1 MLFTNHRWKLMCKS
15 GWVLKLTSKRPH
27 LQFLHFH
34 LFTDSAHLWVPM
46 LKYLCSYIVVM
57 PSYNIDENH
66 CHLVTAILALRNGV
80 QIAHWSIIS
89 WCSKFE
95 SDSGVQPFEH
105 YIGYF
110 WWYSMLIYEVF
121 SILVNCAA
129 FLMKANIDDPIFHGK
144 FRSFPVQWC

>member
-1 MLFTNHRWKLMCKS
+1 MPSRKQISNGGIQWYKNEKMGKQEAKHPCNLRVPYFMLFTNHRWKLMCKS

-46 LKYLCSYIVVM
+46 LKYLCSYIVIM

-80 QIAHWSIIS
+80 QIAHWSTIS

-95 SDSGVQPFEH
+95 SDFG
-105 YIGYF
+105 
-110 WWYSMLIYEVF
+110 
-121 SILVNCAA
+121 A
-129 FLMKANIDDPIFHGK
+129 
-144 FRSFPVQWC
+144 